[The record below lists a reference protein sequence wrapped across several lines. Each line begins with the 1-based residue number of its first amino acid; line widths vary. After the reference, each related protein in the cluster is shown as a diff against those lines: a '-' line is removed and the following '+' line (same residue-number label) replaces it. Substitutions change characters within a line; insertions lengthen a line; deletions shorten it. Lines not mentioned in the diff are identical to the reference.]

1 MKEKSRD
8 VKRAPTIPGAILRPP
23 RAGVCTAENYARLRP
38 RPRRRSRK
46 NEIPKSHIAGIELL
60 NGFPKLQLRAPE
72 ANHNIVESSN
82 YGSCKILVQLLPGGR
97 NKTGC
102 ATSRCGRPGTKL
114 GESRITSRLEVFHAS
129 TSQKGAFRNEVCG
142 EETKGR
148 AD

>member
-1 MKEKSRD
+1 MH
-8 VKRAPTIPGAILRPP
+8 LRYQVRSCDLREQVFVLRKTMP
-23 RAGVCTAENYARLRP
+23 RLRP

-46 NEIPKSHIAGIELL
+46 NEIPKFVMCTHSRNRVAQWLPKAATAGTRSESQHRRVQQSRLL
-60 NGFPKLQLRAPE
+60 QDL
-72 ANHNIVESSN
+72 
-82 YGSCKILVQLLPGGR
+82 LVQLLPGGR